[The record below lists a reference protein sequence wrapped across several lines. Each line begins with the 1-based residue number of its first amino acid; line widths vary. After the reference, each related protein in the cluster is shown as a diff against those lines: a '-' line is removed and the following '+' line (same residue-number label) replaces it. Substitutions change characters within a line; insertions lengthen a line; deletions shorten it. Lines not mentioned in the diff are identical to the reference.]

1 MKNFDIKKNELYLK
15 ELFFFVFQNKITV
28 IQEHTS
34 ENKDCNYVFEFQ
46 GFGMCPLLTQGKKPL
61 SGGAIFFIM

>member
-1 MKNFDIKKNELYLK
+1 MKNFDIERMNYISKK
-15 ELFFFVFQNKITV
+15 FFFVFQNKITV